1 MNKIIR
7 LYALLVRLY
16 PRKFRDKFA
25 DEMQSV
31 FADSIA
37 EAAQRGLAALI
48 ALCLQELRDLPG
60 AILREHWQ
68 ARSKSIM
75 EKKPRMSWL
84 ELLCA
89 TIPFLLYLSFPIIE
103 GLRFN

>member
-7 LYALLVRLY
+7 SYALLVRLY

-75 EKKPRMSWL
+75 EKNRACHGSN
-84 ELLCA
+84 CCVQ
-89 TIPFLLYLSFPIIE
+89 PFHFYSTCHFL
-103 GLRFN
+103 